1 MSTERPG
8 LARTISAQLITHI
21 RNRILDGSYAA
32 GTALLQDAIA
42 AEFGVS
48 KIPVREA
55 LVQLSAEGLVDVFA
69 HRGFQ
74 VRGTS
79 VSELDEL
86 FRLRLQIEPEAV
98 INGAHLASA
107 AEQTEVKQLL
117 TQLNAAT
124 EAQDPNVAD
133 LNRAFHLALI
143 CPLKQPITAEILGR
157 LLVRSQRYVL
167 RHLAP
172 QGRPRRAKTE
182 HNVLHRFWLKQDDQG
197 LREAI
202 RTHIER
208 THEDLRQLLSAH

>member
-1 MSTERPG
+1 MTERTG
-8 LARTISAQLITHI
+8 LARTISSQLITYI

-86 FRLRLQIEPEAV
+86 FRLRLQIEPDAV
-98 INGAHLASA
+98 ANGARLATT
-107 AEQTEVKQLL
+107 AEQREVKQLL
-117 TQLNAAT
+117 DALNAAT
-124 EAQDPNVAD
+124 ESQDPKVAD
-133 LNRAFHLALI
+133 LNRSFHLALI
-143 CPLKQPITAEILGR
+143 CPAQQPITAEVLGR

-172 QGRPRRAKTE
+172 QGRTRRAKTE
-182 HNVLHRFWLKQDDQG
+182 HNVLHRLWLKQDADG
-197 LREAI
+197 LQEAT
-202 RTHIER
+202 RTHIVR
-208 THEDLRQLLSAH
+208 THDDLRQLLSAH